1 MPRTRQRIRE
11 VRESFLRLDES
22 NRSMAALPDPARS
35 PAAPTPAAVTVYTL
49 PFCGACARARA
60 LLARRAVAYDEV
72 SGAGVADFRGQL
84 AARTG
89 GATVPQIVIRGVA
102 LGGADDLA
110 RLDRLGLL
118 LPLVAGDP
126 FPVVADRV
134 RRTRRSLGQWIAATL
149 AGRDDRAAPEMVRA
163 SLGADGQIQERL
175 VGASEAANP
184 RAVSCDDF
192 ETSRDA
198 ASRS

>member
-1 MPRTRQRIRE
+1 MVARPGPAPSPPGMPSAT
-11 VRESFLRLDES
+11 
-22 NRSMAALPDPARS
+22 
-35 PAAPTPAAVTVYTL
+35 VTVYTL

-60 LLARRAVAYDEV
+60 LLARRAIAYDEV

-126 FPVVADRV
+126 FPVLADRV
-134 RRTRRSLGQWIAATL
+134 RRTPRSLGRWL
-149 AGRDDRAAPEMVRA
+149 AGTLRGHGDRAAMGELVRA
-163 SLGADGQIQERL
+163 SLDANGQILERR
-175 VGASEAANP
+175 VGGQAAANP
-184 RAVSCDDF
+184 RAGHRADF
-192 ETSRDA
+192 ETTGARDGQG
-198 ASRS
+198 SGPV

>member
-1 MPRTRQRIRE
+1 MP
-11 VRESFLRLDES
+11 S
-22 NRSMAALPDPARS
+22 
-35 PAAPTPAAVTVYTL
+35 AAVTVYTL
-49 PFCGACARARA
+49 PFCGACSRARA
-60 LLARRAVAYDEV
+60 LLARRAIAYNEV

-126 FPVVADRV
+126 FPILADRV
-134 RRTRRSLGQWIAATL
+134 RRTPRSLGRWL
-149 AGRDDRAAPEMVRA
+149 AGIHRGGSDRAATELVRA
-163 SLGADGQIQERL
+163 SLDANGQIRERR
-175 VGASEAANP
+175 VAAQEAADP
-184 RAVSCDDF
+184 
-192 ETSRDA
+192 
-198 ASRS
+198 

>member
-1 MPRTRQRIRE
+1 M
-11 VRESFLRLDES
+11 
-22 NRSMAALPDPARS
+22 
-35 PAAPTPAAVTVYTL
+35 YTL

-60 LLARRAVAYDEV
+60 LLARRAGAYDEV
-72 SGAGVADFRGQL
+72 SGAGAADFRGKL

-126 FPVVADRV
+126 FPVLADRV
-134 RRTRRSLGQWIAATL
+134 RRTPRSLGQWLAETL
-149 AGRDDRAAPEMVRA
+149 RGRGDRAAPELVRA
-163 SLGADGQIQERL
+163 SLDANGQILERR
-175 VGASEAANP
+175 VGAQEVANP
-184 RAVSCDDF
+184 RAADCDDF
-192 ETSRDA
+192 ETTGNRHGHGSV
-198 ASRS
+198 SV

>member
-1 MPRTRQRIRE
+1 MVARPNPAPSPPGMPSAT
-11 VRESFLRLDES
+11 
-22 NRSMAALPDPARS
+22 
-35 PAAPTPAAVTVYTL
+35 VTVYTL

-60 LLARRAVAYDEV
+60 LLARRAIAYDEV
-72 SGAGVADFRGQL
+72 SGAGAADFRGQL

-126 FPVVADRV
+126 FPVLADRV
-134 RRTRRSLGQWIAATL
+134 RRTLRSLGRWL
-149 AGRDDRAAPEMVRA
+149 AGTLRGHGDRAATELVRA
-163 SLGADGQIQERL
+163 SLDANGQIQERR
-175 VGASEAANP
+175 VGAQEAANP
-184 RAVSCDDF
+184 RAGHRAHF
-192 ETSRDA
+192 ETTGDRVGQGSGPV
-198 ASRS
+198 